1 MRRVALGT
9 PPRASVNRVLANDAN
24 ASEGVGARCAVARRA
39 EAGMTIPEMDPE
51 ILLRP
56 YEVTG
61 DEDTFVQAK
70 ALYERALAAS
80 PDEPRA
86 HLNYG
91 YLLEC
96 HTRNVMRRA
105 TSARIACSQ
114 RRTWQLTATKMLSG
128 SSTLG
133 SS

>member
-1 MRRVALGT
+1 
-9 PPRASVNRVLANDAN
+9 
-24 ASEGVGARCAVARRA
+24 
-39 EAGMTIPEMDPE
+39 MDPAT
-51 ILLRP
+51 LLRR

-61 DEDTFVQAK
+61 DQDTFIQAK
-70 ALYERALAAS
+70 ALYEQALAAS
-80 PDEPRA
+80 PEEPRT
-86 HLNYG
+86 HMNYG

-96 HTRNVMRRA
+96 HARNVMRRA